1 MITATSCLTTLRPAL
16 VGRVKRFS
24 CQLHHR
30 HFNTASPKFQQSSQI
45 EKEQDTPTTVSSR
58 RQIQHDSVLAQ
69 IRKFEHLTPQQLDR
83 KGHKTANLEDKLNAT
98 ETLPQWQI
106 LVSKKTI
113 LKDLVD
119 EYEKKGKTVFKKRNG
134 KLKFFKWAILQYRWL
149 KNYLLFFK
157 LGITNVWHTHRYV
170 CKNIYHG
177 QLYIVDT
184 SLNASDRIFKS
195 KKVAVRKSNLDAV
208 LDEAANGVRLAENE
222 CVVKN
227 VGFWDGL
234 QGNINKDDVHDGL
247 IALTRSDFQ
256 RIIREKRDWIRLPL
270 FALLFALIEEVTVLF
285 YFVIPTF
292 MPTTCVFPNF
302 SRWLFSKAEFA
313 QLNLQVL
320 GRGDNSKISWED
332 ACHKNPYTMDSTEL
346 RQVCDMLLI
355 EKGIPLFAT
364 DDSLREK
371 LLKRYKEILIDDYL
385 ILRDGGVNQLN
396 KLELFDACTKRGLID
411 YQEILA
417 LLDVVEDAKFFDNLN
432 EEKMRD
438 LLIRFIVDFA
448 KRENNVGLLGAYTTV
463 DQLVERR
470 MLISK

>member
-1 MITATSCLTTLRPAL
+1 MITANPCLTTLRPAL
-16 VGRVKRFS
+16 VGRVKSFS

-30 HFNTASPKFQQSSQI
+30 HFNTTSPNFQQSSPKDQ
-45 EKEQDTPTTVSSR
+45 QQNTHTTVNSR
-58 RQIQHDSVLAQ
+58 RQLQHDSVLAQ

-83 KGHKTANLEDKLNAT
+83 KGHKTVNVEDKLNAT

-106 LVSKKTI
+106 LVSKKMI

-119 EYEKKGKTVFKKRNG
+119 EVEKKGKTVYKKRNG
-134 KLKFFKWAILQYRWL
+134 KLKFSKWAVLQYRWL

-157 LGITNVWHTHRYV
+157 LGITNVWNTHRYV
-170 CKNIYHG
+170 KKNIYHG

-195 KKVAVRKSNLDAV
+195 KKVAVRKSNLDTV

-222 CVVKN
+222 CIVKN
-227 VGFWDGL
+227 VGFWNGL
-234 QGNINKDDVHDGL
+234 QGQQNKDDVHDGL
-247 IALTRSDFQ
+247 IALTRSNFQ
-256 RIIREKRDWIRLPL
+256 RIIRERRDWIRLPL
-270 FALLFALIEEVTVLF
+270 FALLFALLEEVTVLF

-302 SRWLFSKAEFA
+302 SRWLFAKAEIA

-320 GRGDNSKISWED
+320 GRGGD
-332 ACHKNPYTMDSTEL
+332 ANINLKDVSHKNPYTMDSTEL

-417 LLDVVEDAKFFDNLN
+417 SLNVVEDAKFFDNLN
-432 EEKMRD
+432 EEKMRN
-438 LLIRFIVDFA
+438 LLTRFIVDFA

-463 DQLVERR
+463 DQLVERK
-470 MLISK
+470 LVISK